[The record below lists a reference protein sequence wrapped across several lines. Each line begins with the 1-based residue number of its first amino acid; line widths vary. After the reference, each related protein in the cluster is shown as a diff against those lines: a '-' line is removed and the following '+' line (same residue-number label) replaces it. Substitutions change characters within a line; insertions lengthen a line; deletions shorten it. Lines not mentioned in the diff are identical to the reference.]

1 MLKVTDEQLVTAIMT
16 HISNRKAAAALGI
29 SERQFYNRTSSPAFK
44 EKLTRARGRVM
55 DNAVALLTGRMNEAI
70 GTMVIIMRDEKAP
83 PQTRLNAASA
93 IMGNVLK
100 LSERTDILE
109 RLDALEDKLED
120 DK

>member
-1 MLKVTDEQLVTAIMT
+1 MKVTDEQLVTAIMT
-16 HISNRKAAAALGI
+16 HVSNKKAAAALGI

-70 GTMVIIMRDEKAP
+70 GTMVIIMRDEEAP
-83 PQTRLNAASA
+83 PQTRLNAADTILRNS
-93 IMGNVLK
+93 MK
-100 LSERTDILE
+100 LSERVDILE
-109 RLDALEDKLED
+109 RLDALEDKLEG